1 MINIK
6 SLIFVFILTLI
17 ASITLNAAEKTPPK
31 KSVQDAERRFG
42 KSAVNR
48 FEQMFQSGEF
58 DFTPQGKKD
67 VTVLHYAAYM
77 DDLDRVKL
85 LIEKGAD
92 VNMGRVK
99 LLDYKGGDFMDT
111 PLIIAAENNNL
122 EMVKI
127 LVENGASSLINAQD
141 VFSNTALLAA
151 MSNGNMEM
159 FQYLIKKGAG
169 ISFDNSTLYAA
180 AQGGNIEIF
189 KWLLKEGI
197 DINATREK
205 CTCLHYAAQGGH
217 LELVKWLVEKGLD
230 VNAVGEYE
238 RTCLHYAALSGNL
251 EMIKWFIEKGLDI
264 NAKDFDESSVLQYA
278 VEGGNVETVQWLIE
292 QGLDINAPLSVDR
305 IPLLFFEKNGLNIN
319 EDYNLIFYAALNG
332 NLKLIQWLVQQG
344 EDAIKNNAVLRAAIY
359 SDNIELVRWLIDQGA
374 DVKSDKSLL
383 SFATE
388 RGNLE
393 MTQYLVTQGV
403 DVRKSK
409 DALHFAAQ
417 RGNIELIQWLIAHG
431 ADVNGRDSMGHT
443 VMMAAVYSKDIDV
456 VRYFLEQE
464 GIDINA
470 SVYDR
475 RYHSP
480 LEEAIII
487 GDFKMVKFLV
497 EHGANVNPQ
506 EGFSLVPYWY
516 EASQHGAD
524 PKIVKYLKER
534 DNTLIIWSGV
544 LSLLVIAIASYFI
557 YRNLRSKKL
566 VETES

>member
-48 FEQMFQSGEF
+48 FEQMFQSGQF

-67 VTVLHYAAYM
+67 VTVLYYAAYM

-189 KWLLKEGI
+189 K
-197 DINATREK
+197 
-205 CTCLHYAAQGGH
+205 
-217 LELVKWLVEKGLD
+217 
-230 VNAVGEYE
+230 
-238 RTCLHYAALSGNL
+238 S
-251 EMIKWFIEKGLDI
+251 IKL
-264 NAKDFDESSVLQYA
+264 
-278 VEGGNVETVQWLIE
+278 
-292 QGLDINAPLSVDR
+292 
-305 IPLLFFEKNGLNIN
+305 
-319 EDYNLIFYAALNG
+319 
-332 NLKLIQWLVQQG
+332 
-344 EDAIKNNAVLRAAIY
+344 
-359 SDNIELVRWLIDQGA
+359 
-374 DVKSDKSLL
+374 
-383 SFATE
+383 
-388 RGNLE
+388 
-393 MTQYLVTQGV
+393 
-403 DVRKSK
+403 
-409 DALHFAAQ
+409 
-417 RGNIELIQWLIAHG
+417 
-431 ADVNGRDSMGHT
+431 
-443 VMMAAVYSKDIDV
+443 
-456 VRYFLEQE
+456 
-464 GIDINA
+464 
-470 SVYDR
+470 
-475 RYHSP
+475 
-480 LEEAIII
+480 
-487 GDFKMVKFLV
+487 
-497 EHGANVNPQ
+497 
-506 EGFSLVPYWY
+506 
-516 EASQHGAD
+516 
-524 PKIVKYLKER
+524 
-534 DNTLIIWSGV
+534 
-544 LSLLVIAIASYFI
+544 
-557 YRNLRSKKL
+557 
-566 VETES
+566 